1 MLKIY
6 FVSLNILRDLKPQL
20 RSRK

>member
-6 FVSLNILRDLKPQL
+6 FVSLNILRDLKPHL